1 MRLSV
6 TGSSPSTTS
15 SRSPTWQ
22 WVAVSSLSK
31 AEGWSTVRLGH
42 VLIRRPWWA
51 LGAGRSPGRAAG
63 RSPRPRFLS
72 LWTDTQKRGGRAP
85 TLLLLQFKRMY
96 APHT

>member
-22 WVAVSSLSK
+22 RVAVSSLSK

-42 VLIRRPWWA
+42 VLVRRPWWA
-51 LGAGRSPGRAAG
+51 LGAGRSP
-63 RSPRPRFLS
+63 RPRFLS
-72 LWTDTQKRGGRAP
+72 LWIDTQKRGGRAP

>member
-22 WVAVSSLSK
+22 RVAVSSLSK
-31 AEGWSTVRLGH
+31 AEGWSTVRT
-42 VLIRRPWWA
+42 IRRPWWA